1 MSNIFSKD
9 EMEEIVRRIEE
20 SYNVAGK
27 QVKMT
32 IEIIDEVNNK
42 EAREDEVRKAVYN
55 LIEQLKDS
63 RVKADQL
70 LSENTTDYPRTTS
83 GIIYNISTV
92 RRRVFLITKVSLKNI
107 DIEKYNHEYYKAT
120 ITYRKYSTYKNG
132 TCEYKIYMLIGKDNK
147 IVDISEKDF

>member
-1 MSNIFSKD
+1 MGNIFSKD
-9 EMEEIVRRIEE
+9 EMESIVKRIEE
-20 SYNVAGK
+20 TYNVAGK
-27 QVKMT
+27 QVKLT
-32 IEIIDEVNNK
+32 IEINDDNNNDDR
-42 EAREDEVRKAVYN
+42 EAEVRKAVDN

-63 RVKADQL
+63 HIMAEHL